1 MQTYIEYKK
10 IGKADEDTY
19 IVLFNGR
26 EVGQPCTKAVAGTV
40 TDWLLHAISDLENIL

>member
-1 MQTYIEYKK
+1 MPKYIEYKK

-26 EVGQPCTKAVAGTV
+26 EVGQPCTKKDADTV
-40 TDWLLHAISDLENIL
+40 VGWLLHAISDLENIL